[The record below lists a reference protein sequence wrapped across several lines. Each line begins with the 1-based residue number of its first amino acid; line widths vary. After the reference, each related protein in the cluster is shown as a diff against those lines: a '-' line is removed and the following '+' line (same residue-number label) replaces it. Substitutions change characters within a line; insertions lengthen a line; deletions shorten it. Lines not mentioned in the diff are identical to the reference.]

1 MSSASCNQKGTTVTT
16 ANPETRIVTTLPSDR
31 EISMKRTFNAPRE
44 LVFKALIDPELV
56 PKWWGQRNSTTI
68 VEALDARP
76 GGKWRFVQQAPDG
89 AEYGFHGEFREVV
102 PPERVTWTFEY
113 EGMPGHVVVETMS
126 LTESGGKTTITT
138 NSVFDT
144 TEERDGMI
152 QSGME
157 GGANESYD
165 RLAELL
171 ATLTAK

>member
-1 MSSASCNQKGTTVTT
+1 MP
-16 ANPETRIVTTLPSDR
+16 ANSHPSPATQGQ
-31 EISMKRTFNAPRE
+31 ELVITRTFDAPRE

-157 GGANESYD
+157 RGVVDGYEKLD
-165 RLAELL
+165 QLL
-171 ATLTAK
+171 AGINAQAQAS